1 MTQSPRLFEFTFWIA
16 PEPRELPE
24 WSNALF
30 EAGADDCSPGELC
43 GQPYVTFHRQAAVLD
58 EAIQS
63 ARQHLVAAGCRILR
77 CEFTA
82 EQMAGWLTS

>member
-1 MTQSPRLFEFTFWIA
+1 MTQAPRLFEFTFRIA
-16 PEPRELPE
+16 PDPRELLE

-30 EAGADDCSPGELC
+30 EAGADDCTPGEHC
-43 GQPYVTFHRQAAVLD
+43 GQPYVAFHRQAAVLD

-63 ARQHLVAAGCRILR
+63 ARHHLGAAGCRILR